1 MFRRCDSQGARAVRA
16 TVALIHR
23 DAYADAIASG
33 DPFES
38 HETFMQRFDAHTRH
52 PSLDLV
58 IAYIGDEPVG
68 QIWGWP
74 EPLNDA
80 VAQPATAGEP
90 EPGLADESGKGTFSL
105 AEIMVRQ
112 AWTGHGIAHALHNQL
127 LVARTEGSAELYVR
141 HTMSRRPCLPEMGA
155 AQGRRNG
162 GQIWPDAPVLMF
174 SSFCCRSRGDELADG
189 APASASP
196 GGSTAEPSKAAQ
208 VEVSVSWGYSG
219 GL

>member
-1 MFRRCDSQGARAVRA
+1 MADLMFRRCDSQGARAVRA

-141 HTMSRRPCLPEMGA
+141 PDNVTAYRAYLKWGWRKVGETRPNL
-155 AQGRRNG
+155 
-162 GQIWPDAPVLMF
+162 PDAPVFDVLVLPLPIA
-174 SSFCCRSRGDELADG
+174 R
-189 APASASP
+189 
-196 GGSTAEPSKAAQ
+196 
-208 VEVSVSWGYSG
+208 
-219 GL
+219 